1 MGNKLDYVVSVMGG
15 AYKYGRDIKL
25 SVKIKDYPKLETI
38 IVPNENIPKK
48 QEYILE
54 TYSSDLS
61 HKYSDNVKVV
71 GIAEIII
78 DDFLQKLTKG
88 EIR

>member
-1 MGNKLDYVVSVMGG
+1 MGNKLAYALDIMGD
-15 AYKYGRDIKL
+15 AYEDGRDIKL

-38 IVPNENIPKK
+38 IVPNENIVKK

-54 TYSSDLS
+54 TYNGDLN
-61 HKYSDNVKVV
+61 HKYSDGVKIV
-71 GIAEIII
+71 GVTKIII
-78 DDFLQKLTKG
+78 DDFLQKLTEG